1 MNKLKI
7 TTGQWILCILGIV
20 ILTLIAVLPPVL
32 RILIPKD
39 EYIEGNVNPTPSPS
53 PTITSSPSPTGEIKQ
68 TGVLVCSKRE
78 SDTTGYTNNIE
89 KSIQYSDNKVHTV
102 INSYIENYVVA
113 GSTNQEARDMKK
125 ASCEKTPTTYMGIAG
140 YTKVCTVDNE
150 TQFTTNEIFDLNSFK
165 DIDLQTPNGIEKIM
179 SSIKLNDDIN
189 EVKKTLEESAYVCS
203 IQ

>member
-7 TTGQWILCILGIV
+7 TTGQWVLCILGII

-39 EYIEGNVNPTPSPS
+39 EYIESNVNQTPSPS
-53 PTITSSPSPTGEIKQ
+53 TTITASPNPTDEIKQ

-125 ASCEKTPTTYMGIAG
+125 SSCEKTSTTYMGIIG

-179 SSIKLNDDIN
+179 SSIKLNDDIK
-189 EVKKTLEESAYVCS
+189 EIKKTLEESSYICN